1 MSQETNITEEV
12 KKPHKRVYRKG
23 EIAVRNI
30 FIMRAVLW
38 LVAFVSTLYWI
49 VVSFKL
55 YSDGIFDPYEY
66 ATILRPILYTC
77 LIIAVAAIGIAFILR
92 RISDEVKRQNEIR

>member
-1 MSQETNITEEV
+1 MSQENNSTDV

-77 LIIAVAAIGIAFILR
+77 LIIAVVAIIFAFILR